1 MSTRNAITYR
11 RGQALVLVLLT
22 LVATAAAIFAPLY
35 ERAVEQALLQVELS
49 DTPSSASGLVVR
61 GTSNGFARPTVAAL
75 TTVVPP
81 GLAGLYGPPDGM
93 WAANVLTDV
102 AGAPLST
109 IILGP
114 VDTCRSLT
122 LTTGRCPKASF
133 EILVSE
139 ADAKRRGW
147 RPGPEI
153 RAREGSSPASPAQQA
168 FTSPF
173 VVVGSYQVRPD
184 PAHWGGLQLDQR
196 SGLVALDSAG
206 TLLADAWVTTP
217 QTFDQPWR
225 SAWLT
230 LTRQLRPDQVDLDSY
245 VRIPGLVEQASTAAL
260 TLTPTPLVTTNLDE
274 SVARLAEGRRQAA
287 VIIPLLLAQLVVLF
301 VVVFALVTAAL
312 VAPCATSSP
321 TSRRAR
327 TSPSPSARPCAQ
339 GAPTSPLP
347 PRCSTSWGWVT
358 WRRARCA
365 PSPPPSSSSPPSVW
379 PSRPGPVCCSP
390 TNPPASSTTRRAPW

>member
-1 MSTRNAITYR
+1 M
-11 RGQALVLVLLT
+11 
-22 LVATAAAIFAPLY
+22 
-35 ERAVEQALLQVELS
+35 
-49 DTPSSASGLVVR
+49 
-61 GTSNGFARPTVAAL
+61 
-75 TTVVPP
+75 PP

-147 RPGPEI
+147 RPGTEI
-153 RAREGSSPASPAQQA
+153 RAREGCSPASPAQQA

-173 VVVGSYQVRPD
+173 VVVGSYQFRPD

-245 VRIPGLVEQASTAAL
+245 VRIPGLVEQTSTAAL

-312 VAPCATSSP
+312 VEQRRPEVGLAKLRGRGSRGAAGLLARELGTLTLVGVVLGAWWRSGSRPLRGTPGCPTACRPSCPGPPSRHCSRPCWCLLSPSP
-321 TSRRAR
+321 TSCDRC
-327 TSPSPSARPCAQ
+327 SPSPCRTCCGGSAPARAAGGSASGTP
-339 GAPTSPLP
+339 S
-347 PRCSTSWGWVT
+347 SW
-358 WRRARCA
+358 RS
-365 PSPPPSSSSPPSVW
+365 PSPGW
-379 PSRPGPVCCSP
+379 
-390 TNPPASSTTRRAPW
+390 